1 MANYEKGVINR
12 VNFVLRRRCILLP
25 VRQHRR
31 NLRGFER
38 TSENTEK
45 VSQAMALV
53 AQRLSRIKPS
63 PTNVLTGKVAE
74 LKASGRDIIGLGAG
88 EPDFD
93 TPDNIKVAAK
103 AAIDAGETKYTP
115 IPGTLKLRQA
125 ICDKF
130 KRDNGL
136 DYTPDQVIVS
146 CGGKQ
151 VIYNAFMATLDP
163 GDEVIVPAPY
173 WVSYPDMVLLAE
185 GTPVFVEGFEVNGFK
200 ITPEDLEAAITPKTK
215 WVLLNSPSNP
225 TGAAYSRAEMKGL
238 TQVLMRHPHVWVM
251 TDDMYEHVIYDGFDF
266 STPAEIEPQLMDRTI
281 TLNGVSKAYS
291 MTGWRLG
298 YGAGPMELIKAMIV
312 IQSQSSTHTSSI
324 SQAASIE
331 ALSGPQDFIL
341 PHNDMFRER
350 RDLVVSML
358 NQAAGVTCLKPEG
371 AFYVYPSCAGTL
383 GKTAP
388 DGTRIDTDADFCT
401 YLLESD
407 GVAVVPG
414 VAFGLEPYFRISY
427 ATSTE
432 ALTDACE
439 RIQRACAALT

>member
-1 MANYEKGVINR
+1 MSI
-12 VNFVLRRRCILLP
+12 
-25 VRQHRR
+25 
-31 NLRGFER
+31 
-38 TSENTEK
+38 
-45 VSQAMALV
+45 V

-74 LKASGRDIIGLGAG
+74 LKREGRDIIGLGAG

-93 TPDNIKVAAK
+93 TPDNIKTAAA
-103 AAIDAGETKYTP
+103 AAIDAGQTKYTP
-115 IPGTLKLRQA
+115 ISGTLALREA
-125 ICDKF
+125 ICAKF

-185 GTPVFVEGFEVNGFK
+185 GTPVFVDGIEENGFK

-225 TGAAYSRAEMKGL
+225 TGAAYTREEMKGL
-238 TQVLMRHPHVWVM
+238 TDVLIRHEHVWVM
-251 TDDMYEHVIYDGFDF
+251 TDDMYEHVVYDDF
-266 STPAEIEPQLMDRTI
+266 EFTTPAEIEPGLFDRTI
-281 TLNGVSKAYS
+281 TLNGHSKVYA
-291 MTGWRLG
+291 MTGWRVG
-298 YGAGPMELIKAMIV
+298 YGAGPVELIKAMTV
-312 IQSQSSTHTSSI
+312 LQSQSSTHTSSI
-324 SQAASIE
+324 SQAAAVE
-331 ALSGPQDFIL
+331 ALNGPQDFIA
-341 PHNDMFRER
+341 PHNEMFKNR

-358 NQAAGVTCLKPEG
+358 NQADGITCLTPEG
-371 AFYVYPSCAGTL
+371 AFYVYPSCAGTI
-383 GKTAP
+383 GRTTP
-388 DGTRIDTDADFCT
+388 DGRKIEKDTDFCA
-401 YLLESD
+401 YLLESE

-427 ATSTE
+427 ATSDE
-432 ALTDACE
+432 ALEEACK
-439 RIQRACAALT
+439 RIQRACGALR